1 MASQFRRQLPH
12 VRTLLLAKTPT
23 TQQST
28 VQHSAVKYEL
38 ESCRHTVGAWYK
50 HSTPQCG
57 SDCLGYEQTTADR
70 YNCYETLRFT
80 GWKLKIITVQYR
92 MIQHDTGQHGK
103 MQCCE
108 IQNGI

>member
-1 MASQFRRQLPH
+1 M
-12 VRTLLLAKTPT
+12 
-23 TQQST
+23 
-28 VQHSAVKYEL
+28 KYEL